1 MCIVTRKLTVSS
13 YSTGTCRALTCTHVV
28 ACVNM
33 RVCVSLIISALTFC
47 RLEEEKRQ
55 LQREYDHL
63 PKKEVKEKERGE
75 RKRER
80 KRFMFI

>member
-1 MCIVTRKLTVSS
+1 MYICGSLCEYV
-13 YSTGTCRALTCTHVV
+13 C
-28 ACVNM
+28 
-33 RVCVSLIISALTFC
+33 VCVSLIISALTFC

-75 RKRER
+75 RKKEIYVHLIMHIPGCIGAR
-80 KRFMFI
+80 